1 MHSRLFTLFG
11 NKTPEG
17 SYILMIKL
25 AAPVELAFGR
35 FRKGKPLS
43 LPEGDYLYIGSALGG
58 RHRHNPLPSRLF
70 RHASRSGGKKPH
82 AVRDAVTG
90 MFPDYACQL
99 KKRTCLPEK
108 KLRWHIDYLL
118 DLEEAEIG
126 HIVIIRYPG
135 RLEWNLCQLLASLEE
150 VSVPA
155 PRLGAQDTPDSTHLL
170 KLKDMEK
177 VLGILRKSIPAM
189 LREESPKVV

>member
-11 NKTPEG
+11 DQTTEG
-17 SYILMIKL
+17 SYILIIKL

-58 RHRHNPLPSRLF
+58 RHRQAPLASRLI

-82 AVRDAVTG
+82 AVRDAVACL
-90 MFPDYACQL
+90 FPDYDGKL
-99 KKRTCLPEK
+99 KKRNGMPEK

-118 DLEEAEIG
+118 DLEEAEID
-126 HIVIIRYPG
+126 HIIIIRCPG
-135 RLEWNLCQLLASLEE
+135 RLELHLCRLLASLEE
-150 VSVPA
+150 ITVPA
-155 PRLGAQDTPDSTHLL
+155 PRLGAQDTTDSTHLL
-170 KLKDMEK
+170 RLRERNK
-177 VLGILRKSIPAM
+177 VLGILRNSIPGM
-189 LREESPKVV
+189 LPEEPPKVV